1 MDVRDL
7 LHGILRRCASFWRET
22 EVTWDVA
29 SNIQKLVAEWYGSED
44 VSEGLSTGSW
54 SGTHLSIALEDDL
67 NATVWSEGW
76 FGLRLSQFDV
86 NAGFHSTESADVA
99 VRPRLQLSLQE
110 IRE

>member
-1 MDVRDL
+1 M
-7 LHGILRRCASFWRET
+7 GYCAAERTWRET
-22 EVTWDVA
+22 EVTWNVA
-29 SNIQKLVAEWYGSED
+29 SNIQSWSQSGTGIED

-86 NAGFHSTESADVA
+86 NAGFHSTESADIA